1 MSAKPLARL
10 FEVADIL
17 IATGV
22 IGIIFMLIIPL
33 PPGLLDALLVVN
45 IAASLLAILTA
56 LQIQKPLEL
65 AVFPTLLLLAT
76 LFRLALDVSA
86 TRMIL
91 LHGHQLDPATRLPI
105 GAGHLIPAFGEVVV
119 GGNLLV
125 GCVMFIILIV
135 IQLLVLTN
143 GAERI
148 AQVGARFC
156 LDAMPGRQ
164 MAIDSELAAG
174 ALTSDQAREKRAE
187 LEAETGFYGSMD
199 GAGKFVKGDAV
210 ASIVIMVVN
219 IVGGVLMGVLYH
231 GLGVGDALRTYAI
244 LSIGNGLMTT
254 VPAFLMSTSMGL
266 IVTRAAGHSNL
277 GQQIMSEFTAQ
288 PRALKMTGQ
297 ALLFLSVLAL
307 LGLPF
312 PPLPFAVLGGFML
325 YVAGEL
331 GRTAVVEETAVAE
344 VKAEVKKTAER
355 QPVNAISLLGVDALS
370 LEVGR
375 GLLSLVDPEQGARLL
390 ERVTS
395 IRRHVVGELGIIV
408 PGVRFRDNLQLKPNH
423 YVIRVKD
430 IEVARGDVQV
440 NQFMA
445 IGPEDK
451 LKLLRGTRTSDP
463 TYSMP
468 AVWISPEQRGDAERL
483 GCMIFD
489 PVSVIATQLTEV
501 IRAHAAE
508 LLGRQ
513 ECQAL
518 LDAVKKTH
526 PVVVKDVVE
535 AMSLAELQKVL
546 QNLVRERVSI
556 KDLVTVL
563 ETLSEQVSV
572 TKDPELLT
580 EFARVALARTI
591 CREYANNDEVLQ
603 VITVDPSLEQLLV
616 GKLPPPDT
624 LQEILHLLADQIR
637 ILQERGQQPIVLT
650 SPAVRPI
657 VRRLT
662 ERSFPNLV
670 VLSWNEIA
678 PRYTV
683 QAVGTALAAVPA

>member
-1 MSAKPLARL
+1 MTTGKPLARL
-10 FEVADIL
+10 LEMADIL
-17 IATGV
+17 MAAAV

-33 PPGLLDALLVVN
+33 PPTMLDALLVVN

-56 LQIQKPLEL
+56 LQIQKPLEF

-91 LHGHQLDPATRLPI
+91 LHGHQLDPVTRLPI
-105 GAGHLIPAFGEVVV
+105 GAGHLIPAFGQVVV

-125 GCVMFIILIV
+125 GCVMFTILIV

-143 GAERI
+143 GSERI

-174 ALTSDQAREKRAE
+174 ALTADQAREKRRE
-187 LEAETGFYGSMD
+187 LEAETDFYGSMD
-199 GAGKFVKGDAV
+199 GAGRFVKGDAI
-210 ASIVIMVVN
+210 ASIVIIVVN
-219 IVGGVLMGVLYH
+219 VVGGVLMGVLYH
-231 GLGVGDALRTYAI
+231 GLGAGDALRTYAI

-277 GQQIMSEFTAQ
+277 GHQIASEFTSQ

-297 ALLFLSVLAL
+297 SLLFLSVLAL

-325 YVAGEL
+325 YMAREL
-331 GRTAVVEETAVAE
+331 GHTAEVEEVAVAE

-355 QPVNAISLLGVDALS
+355 QPANAISLLGVDPLS

-395 IRRHVVGELGIIV
+395 IRRHIVGELGIIV
-408 PGVRFRDNLQLKPNH
+408 PGVRFRDNLQLKPSQ

-430 IEVARGDVQV
+430 IEVARGEVQV

-445 IGPEDK
+445 IGPEEK
-451 LKLLRGTRTSDP
+451 LKPLRGTRTTDP
-463 TYSMP
+463 TYGMP
-468 AVWISPEQRGDAERL
+468 AVWISPEQRGDAERQ

-489 PVSVIATQLTEV
+489 PVSVVATQLTEV

-513 ECQAL
+513 EVQSL
-518 LDAVKKTH
+518 LDAIKKTH
-526 PVVVKDVVE
+526 PAVIKDVLDT
-535 AMSLAELQKVL
+535 MSLAEVQKIL
-546 QNLVRERVSI
+546 QNVVRERVSI

-563 ETLSEQVSV
+563 ETISDQFSV
-572 TKDPELLT
+572 TREPEMLT

-591 CREYANNDEVLQ
+591 CRDYANNDQILH
-603 VITVDPSLEQLLV
+603 VITVDPGLEQLV
-616 GKLPPPDT
+616 AGKLPPPDT
-624 LQEILHLLADQIR
+624 LQEILHILSDQVR
-637 ILQERGQQPIVLT
+637 ALQERGQQPILLT
-650 SPAVRPI
+650 SPAVRSTL
-657 VRRLT
+657 RRLT

-678 PRYTV
+678 APFTV
-683 QAVGTALAAVPA
+683 QAVGTALAA